1 MNKKNNHN
9 NIRQYKYILKKTQRS
24 ASKLSSISAKI
35 GSEDQCIQQ
44 FNKILKAVEGQYIVS
59 GLLEPLDE
67 GATYGEISI
76 AYSHLLLL
84 LDENL
89 GDNPRDGEGRKEEYR
104 NKPKDQSEKHDFL
117 CKLNNVLD
125 VFDDEFQESVLNLG
139 KATQDTI
146 SQFIKTKLADQ
157 LGRFVEEIKNVE
169 KQFREKPSPTTNQK
183 KVSKIIIED
192 EPTNL

>member
-1 MNKKNNHN
+1 MNEKNNHN

-44 FNKILKAVEGQYIVS
+44 FNRILKAVEGQYIVS

-89 GDNPRDGEGRKEEYR
+89 GDNPRDREGRKEEYR

>member
-1 MNKKNNHN
+1 MNKKNDLN
-9 NIRQYKYILKKTQRS
+9 NIRQYKYILKTTQRS
-24 ASKLSSISAKI
+24 ASKLSSISARI
-35 GSEDQCIQQ
+35 GSEEQCIQQ
-44 FNKILKAVEGQYIVS
+44 FNKILKAVEGQQIVS

-89 GDNPRDGEGRKEEYR
+89 DDNPRDDGEQKEEYR

-117 CKLNNVLD
+117 CKLKNVLD
-125 VFDDEFQESVLNLG
+125 VFDDEFQESALDIG

-157 LGRFVEEIKNVE
+157 LGRFATEIKNVE
-169 KQFREKPSPTTNQK
+169 EQFREKSSSTTNQE
-183 KVSKIIIED
+183 KVSKIVVED
-192 EPTNL
+192 EPTNP

>member
-9 NIRQYKYILKKTQRS
+9 NIRQYKYILKTTQRS
-24 ASKLSSISAKI
+24 VSKLSSISAKI

-89 GDNPRDGEGRKEEYR
+89 GDNPRDGEERKDEYR

-183 KVSKIIIED
+183 KGSKIIIED
-192 EPTNL
+192 ESTNL

>member
-1 MNKKNNHN
+1 MNKKNDLN
-9 NIRQYKYILKKTQRS
+9 NIRQYKHLLKTTQRS

-89 GDNPRDGEGRKEEYR
+89 GDNPRDGEERKEEYR

-183 KVSKIIIED
+183 KGSKIIIED

>member
-1 MNKKNNHN
+1 MNEKNNHN
-9 NIRQYKYILKKTQRS
+9 NIRQYKYILKTTQRS
-24 ASKLSSISAKI
+24 VSKLSSISAKI

-89 GDNPRDGEGRKEEYR
+89 GDNPRDGEERKDEYR

-183 KVSKIIIED
+183 KGSKIIIED

>member
-1 MNKKNNHN
+1 MNEKNNHN
-9 NIRQYKYILKKTQRS
+9 NIRQYKYILKTTQRS
-24 ASKLSSISAKI
+24 VSKLSSISAKI

-44 FNKILKAVEGQYIVS
+44 FNRILKAVEGQYIVS

-89 GDNPRDGEGRKEEYR
+89 GDNPRDGEERKEEYR

>member
-1 MNKKNNHN
+1 MNEKNNHN

-89 GDNPRDGEGRKEEYR
+89 GDNPRDGEERKEEYR

>member
-84 LDENL
+84 LGENL
-89 GDNPRDGEGRKEEYR
+89 GDNPRDGEERKEEYR

-125 VFDDEFQESVLNLG
+125 VFDDEFQEGVLNLG

>member
-44 FNKILKAVEGQYIVS
+44 FNRILKAVEGQYIVS

-89 GDNPRDGEGRKEEYR
+89 GDNPRDGEERKEEYR

-183 KVSKIIIED
+183 KGSKIIIED

>member
-9 NIRQYKYILKKTQRS
+9 NIRQYKYILKTTQRS

-44 FNKILKAVEGQYIVS
+44 FNRILKAVEGQYIVS

-76 AYSHLLLL
+76 AYSYLLLL

-89 GDNPRDGEGRKEEYR
+89 GDNPRDGEERKEEYR
-104 NKPKDQSEKHDFL
+104 NKPKDQSEKHDSL

>member
-1 MNKKNNHN
+1 MNEKNNHN
-9 NIRQYKYILKKTQRS
+9 NIRQYKYILKTTQRS
-24 ASKLSSISAKI
+24 VSKLSSISAKI

-89 GDNPRDGEGRKEEYR
+89 GDNPRDDEERKEEYR

-146 SQFIKTKLADQ
+146 SQFIKIKLADQ

-183 KVSKIIIED
+183 KGSKIIIED

>member
-1 MNKKNNHN
+1 MNEKNNHN
-9 NIRQYKYILKKTQRS
+9 NIRQYKYILKTTQRS
-24 ASKLSSISAKI
+24 VSKLSSISAKI

-89 GDNPRDGEGRKEEYR
+89 GDNPRDGEERKEEYR

-183 KVSKIIIED
+183 KGSKIIIED